1 MDSRAKILEKK
12 IKKSSLRAD
21 NIFEYEYLMKETRG
35 LLPCHITEEGEDVC
49 FEFDLTG
56 MHPLSELKKEEM
68 EYRLRFLQNFYE
80 IYRIWTEYDLPLTEE
95 NIYYDRNYVPYIAFR
110 DMKQLKKEDEEEY
123 EFRNAYQELAV
134 GILGNKY
141 SYTQVRESG
150 LMIAAKDKALGY
162 ILAYKTT
169 EEMYK
174 EIGERAEQIHR
185 ENSEEKIRL
194 DKRKYETGKK
204 ILAGILCVFILA
216 LFYMG
221 YQTFVILPRD
231 QAVIRASRAYT
242 VQNYVECI
250 DELQNM
256 QTDQM
261 DTYTKYI
268 LASSYAR
275 CEALEKTELENVLKN
290 ISIYSNEAELGYW
303 IAIGRSDFTQAENY
317 AKALSDDKLL
327 IYSYMKELNY
337 LEGNINMDGEE
348 KQNRMN
354 ELGNA
359 ITEISSKYLEE

>member
-162 ILAYKTT
+162 ILACKQRKCTKRSVNVQSRFTGKTVRKRSGLI
-169 EEMYK
+169 K
-174 EIGERAEQIHR
+174 E
-185 ENSEEKIRL
+185 NMKPV
-194 DKRKYETGKK
+194 RKYWQVYCAY
-204 ILAGILCVFILA
+204 LYLHCFIW
-216 LFYMG
+216 
-221 YQTFVILPRD
+221 D
-231 QAVIRASRAYT
+231 IRP
-242 VQNYVECI
+242 
-250 DELQNM
+250 
-256 QTDQM
+256 
-261 DTYTKYI
+261 
-268 LASSYAR
+268 
-275 CEALEKTELENVLKN
+275 
-290 ISIYSNEAELGYW
+290 
-303 IAIGRSDFTQAENY
+303 
-317 AKALSDDKLL
+317 LL
-327 IYSYMKELNY
+327 YC
-337 LEGNINMDGEE
+337 
-348 KQNRMN
+348 Q
-354 ELGNA
+354 
-359 ITEISSKYLEE
+359 EIRQ

>member
-110 DMKQLKKEDEEEY
+110 DMKQLKKEDEEEN

-162 ILAYKTT
+162 ILACKTT

>member
-1 MDSRAKILEKK
+1 
-12 IKKSSLRAD
+12 
-21 NIFEYEYLMKETRG
+21 
-35 LLPCHITEEGEDVC
+35 
-49 FEFDLTG
+49 
-56 MHPLSELKKEEM
+56 
-68 EYRLRFLQNFYE
+68 
-80 IYRIWTEYDLPLTEE
+80 
-95 NIYYDRNYVPYIAFR
+95 
-110 DMKQLKKEDEEEY
+110 
-123 EFRNAYQELAV
+123 
-134 GILGNKY
+134 
-141 SYTQVRESG
+141 
-150 LMIAAKDKALGY
+150 MIAAKDKALGY
-162 ILAYKTT
+162 ILACKTT

-290 ISIYSNEAELGYW
+290 ISSYSNEAELGYW